1 MVKKPANLGIH
12 DGNGRSLLRK
22 ATKREELLW
31 VAKELLPNEN
41 RLQACMRA
49 TVKPNGSKSKSDLP
63 EGVTRFDCD
72 EETGQTRFLGYCSCD
87 NVWLCPR
94 CGPKLEQEKRRLLK
108 DDIWVWEN
116 EGYTV
121 AFVVFTLQH
130 FNREK
135 LETVSARV
143 EKALA
148 KMLDS
153 RKGRKFKE
161 DWKIY
166 GRLRSPDYTY
176 GENGHHPHLNAL
188 LFLERRCL
196 STLEKQIFE
205 AELSTLWADYVEKI
219 GGYADLEHGCY
230 VTFDRIYDK
239 ADYIAGKV
247 MGSEYRGTEVKPGE
261 WGAAEELTQ
270 TRQKTSRR
278 LSFTAAGLLR
288 YYAGWDEMKFS
299 KDQEI
304 PEWLTEFTPS
314 RAGQVFQ
321 EYAEVYK
328 GKHFVDSSAGLRGRL
343 EDLKEK
349 YSQEL
354 SLQPW
359 NLKEV
364 QPNYKPV
371 VYLGPVASQTLS
383 KMTMVLWLEAE
394 ISIAKGDP
402 VKVKEFLEESGITQ
416 EVYYPALDPEKPD
429 WFLYP
434 SWSQQEIADWKTA
447 AKIIGEYNSS

>member
-1 MVKKPANLGIH
+1 MVRPPSLGRH
-12 DGNGRSLLRK
+12 DGNGRSLLTK
-22 ATKREELLW
+22 AVKREELLS

-49 TVKPNGSKSKSDLP
+49 TVKPNGRQSDIP

-94 CGPKLEQEKRRLLK
+94 CGPKLEEEKKRLLK
-108 DDIWVWEN
+108 DDIWVWEQ

-121 AFVVFTLQH
+121 CFVVLTLQH
-130 FNREK
+130 FAREK
-135 LETVSARV
+135 LEMVSERA

-161 DWKIY
+161 KWAVF

-188 LFLERRCL
+188 LFLERR
-196 STLEKQIFE
+196 SFSALEKQIFE

-239 ADYIAGKV
+239 ADYIASKA
-247 MGSEYRGTEVKPGE
+247 MGSEYRGTDVTEGD
-261 WGAAEELTQ
+261 WGAPEELTK
-270 TRQKTSRR
+270 TRQKTSQRM
-278 LSFTAAGLLR
+278 SFTAAGLLR
-288 YYAGWDEMKFS
+288 FYAGWDEMRFS
-299 KDQEI
+299 KDQEV
-304 PEWLTEFTPS
+304 PAWLLEFTPEQ
-314 RAGQVFQ
+314 AGKVFQ
-321 EYAEVYK
+321 EYAGVYK
-328 GKHFVDSSAGLRGRL
+328 GKHFIDTSAGLRSRL

-359 NLKEV
+359 NLEDEK
-364 QPNYKPV
+364 PNYKPV
-371 VYLGPVASQTLS
+371 VYLGPIASLALS
-383 KMTMVLWLEAE
+383 KMMMVLWLEAE
-394 ISIAKGDP
+394 ISLAKGDP
-402 VKVKEFLEESGITQ
+402 AQIKEFLEESGITQ
-416 EVYYPALDPEKPD
+416 AYYPALDREKPD

-434 SWSQQEIADWKTA
+434 GWSEQEIADWKLG
-447 AKIIGEYNSS
+447 AKIVGEYNSG